1 MQLLI
6 LIPAYNEAQRIGKML
21 ESYAQ
26 FFREKTPNRFE
37 ILVVLNG
44 CIDNTREIVEHHQ
57 TQFPEIQWV
66 EFEKPIGKG
75 GALIEGLKEQY
86 RSEFIGYVDA
96 DGATPP
102 EAFYDLF
109 LACQNAD
116 AAIASRWV
124 RGANILKL
132 QSKRRRFASRC
143 FHYIVRLL
151 FQLKVKD
158 TQCGAKVLR
167 SSAIATIQHQLLI
180 SDMAFDVNLLFAL
193 KQAGYSIREIP
204 TTWTDQSG
212 STVHLTRTS
221 LSMLL
226 SIVRLR
232 LLYSPARYLFPY
244 FAPLERWIY
253 KRFHC

>member
-21 ESYAQ
+21 TQYIS
-26 FFREKTPNRFE
+26 FFGQKMPDQFE

-44 CIDNTREIVEHHQ
+44 CIDDTQKIVEHYQ
-57 TQFPEIQWV
+57 TQFKEIQWV

-75 GALIEGLKEQY
+75 GALIEGLKEQH
-86 RSEFIGYVDA
+86 RSDYIGYVDA

-102 EAFYDLF
+102 EAFYHLY
-109 LACQNAD
+109 LACQKVD
-116 AAIASRWV
+116 AAIGSRWV
-124 RGANILKL
+124 KGSRILKL

-143 FHYIVRLL
+143 FHYIVQL
-151 FQLKVKD
+151 FFHLNIKD
-158 TQCGAKVLR
+158 TQCGAKVFK
-167 SSAIATIQHQLLI
+167 SAAIASIQNQLLV

-193 KQAGYSIREIP
+193 KRADYTICETP
-204 TTWTDQSG
+204 TIWEDQSG
-212 STVHLTRTS
+212 STVHLTRSS
-221 LSMLL
+221 LSMFLSLL
-226 SIVRLR
+226 RLR
-232 LLYSPARYLFPY
+232 LIHSPIRHLFPY

>member
-21 ESYAQ
+21 TQYISYFRQKIPAQ
-26 FFREKTPNRFE
+26 FEV
-37 ILVVLNG
+37 LVVLNG
-44 CIDNTREIVEHHQ
+44 CVDNTREIVEQHQ
-57 TQFPEIQWV
+57 TQFSEIQWV
-66 EFEKPIGKG
+66 EFPKPIGKG
-75 GALIEGLKEQY
+75 GALIEGLKEQH
-86 RSEFIGYVDA
+86 RCEFIGYVDA

-109 LACQNAD
+109 LACQNVD
-116 AAIASRWV
+116 AVIGSRWV
-124 RGANILKL
+124 KGAKILKL

-167 SSAIATIQHQLLI
+167 SSAVATVQKQLLI

-193 KQAGYSIREIP
+193 KQAGYSTREIP

-212 STVHLTRTS
+212 STVHLARTS

-226 SIVRLR
+226 SIIRLR

-244 FAPLERWIY
+244 FTSLERWIY
-253 KRFHC
+253 KRFYR